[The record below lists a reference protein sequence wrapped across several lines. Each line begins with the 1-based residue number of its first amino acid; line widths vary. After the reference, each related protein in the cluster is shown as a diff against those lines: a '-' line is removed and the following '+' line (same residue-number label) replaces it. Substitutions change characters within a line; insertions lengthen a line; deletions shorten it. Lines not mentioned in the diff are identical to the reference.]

1 MTQYVGTRISA
12 QVRSH
17 AQKVLKDYSPNAQI
31 QYKSGEDSDDSSQF
45 NDSDISDHR
54 GQNTE
59 QGSVGVQSFIIPRE
73 HTQKTDDLNYAVEAL
88 DSRNE
93 EMRLNGKGN
102 KKSSLL
108 KVGQKRLHNQINASN
123 DMPENFKR
131 IHISQS
137 VTSNSSLTNQIN
149 NCQTFNQQSD
159 NNLLN
164 LNKPVDSKV
173 MTKSE
178 INNDDNPAV
187 SQHTRLQPI
196 NENLVRN

>member
-1 MTQYVGTRISA
+1 
-12 QVRSH
+12 
-17 AQKVLKDYSPNAQI
+17 
-31 QYKSGEDSDDSSQF
+31 
-45 NDSDISDHR
+45 
-54 GQNTE
+54 
-59 QGSVGVQSFIIPRE
+59 
-73 HTQKTDDLNYAVEAL
+73 
-88 DSRNE
+88 
-93 EMRLNGKGN
+93 
-102 KKSSLL
+102 
-108 KVGQKRLHNQINASN
+108 
-123 DMPENFKR
+123 MPENFKR